1 MDECCAKA
9 CPRAARRPT
18 AAAPAAVAVAVA
30 AVLLAVLLLPPQ
42 SPPPS
47 HGSSD
52 DPPHADAADPEV
64 VDLLGAAAWLTQQQ
78 RWGEA
83 RAALLQ
89 AAQRQSGADPARQR
103 TLLQLGAVC
112 ARSGRHADAADAY
125 RRALAA
131 GGDEPS
137 ASWNLALSLKQLGR
151 LEEAVQHF
159 ADATEQ
165 QAPAGEPPTA

>member
-1 MDECCAKA
+1 MDGCCAKA

-18 AAAPAAVAVAVA
+18 AAAAAAVAVAVA
-30 AVLLAVLLLPPQ
+30 AILLAVLLLPPQ

-52 DPPHADAADPEV
+52 DPPHADPELAE
-64 VDLLGAAAWLTQQQ
+64 LLSAAAWLTQQQ
-78 RWGEA
+78 LWGEA

-112 ARSGRHADAADAY
+112 ARSGFHADAAEAY
-125 RRALAA
+125 RDALAS

-165 QAPAGEPPTA
+165 QAPGGEPPTA

>member
-1 MDECCAKA
+1 MAGDGGG
-9 CPRAARRPT
+9 
-18 AAAPAAVAVAVA
+18 VAVA
-30 AVLLAVLLLPPQ
+30 LLLDHLGIVGDGAHLQ
-42 SPPPS
+42 L
-47 HGSSD
+47 HVG
-52 DPPHADAADPEV
+52 EV
-64 VDLLGAAAWLTQQQ
+64 G
-78 RWGEA
+78 REA

-112 ARSGRHADAADAY
+112 ARSGRHAEAAEAY
-125 RRALAA
+125 RDGLAA

>member
-1 MDECCAKA
+1 MEGCCAEA

-18 AAAPAAVAVAVA
+18 SAVAAAVAVAVA
-30 AVLLAVLLLPPQ
+30 AVLLAVLLLHPQ
-42 SPPPS
+42 SPPSS
-47 HGSSD
+47 HSSSD
-52 DPPHADAADPEV
+52 DPPHADPELAE
-64 VDLLGAAAWLTQQQ
+64 LLSAAAWLTQQQ
-78 RWGEA
+78 RWDEA

-112 ARSGRHADAADAY
+112 ARSGRHAEAADY
-125 RRALAA
+125 YSMLA

>member
-18 AAAPAAVAVAVA
+18 AAAAAAVAVAVA
-30 AVLLAVLLLPPQ
+30 AILLAVLLLPPQ

-52 DPPHADAADPEV
+52 DPPPADPELAE
-64 VDLLGAAAWLTQQQ
+64 LLGAAAWLTQQQ

>member
-18 AAAPAAVAVAVA
+18 AVAAAAVAVAVA
-30 AVLLAVLLLPPQ
+30 AILLAVLLLPPQ

-52 DPPHADAADPEV
+52 DPPHADPELAE
-64 VDLLGAAAWLTQQQ
+64 LLGAAAWLTQQQ

>member
-18 AAAPAAVAVAVA
+18 AAAAAAVAVAVA
-30 AVLLAVLLLPPQ
+30 AILLAVLLLPPQ

-52 DPPHADAADPEV
+52 DPPHADPELA
-64 VDLLGAAAWLTQQQ
+64 DLLGAAAWLTQQQ

-83 RAALLQ
+83 RVALLQ

-165 QAPAGEPPTA
+165 RAPAGEPPTA